1 MKIWKA
7 KAEPAVGVQAGEPEV
22 EKLQG
27 ESQAE
32 ALQAAAGTVVAVEKD
47 SFTVQTGEGQL
58 KVLQLQIPGKKR
70 MDTDA
75 FLRGYT
81 LKAGTLFMAEA

>member
-7 KAEPAVGVQAGEPEV
+7 KAEPGAGVQAGGTET
-22 EKLQG
+22 EKFQG
-27 ESQAE
+27 ESQTV
-32 ALQAAAGTVVAVEKD
+32 AGTVVAVEKD
-47 SFTVQTGEGQL
+47 SFTVQTGEGRL

-70 MDTDA
+70 MDTGA

-81 LKAGTLFMAEA
+81 IESGVKFTRE